1 MTGALIKPARPHS
14 WAGETS
20 TPFLRSQAMISA
32 PRISHSHPNRLRD
45 CQRALVTDLN
55 CLIDRAAAMGWNRRE
70 VIAALA
76 DLLDAEPEDADGLL
90 RAMAGYVGQPA
101 QHIA

>member
-1 MTGALIKPARPHS
+1 MSGALIKPARPHLR
-14 WAGETS
+14 AGETS

-45 CQRALVTDLN
+45 CQRAVVTDLDS
-55 CLIDRAAAMGWNRRE
+55 LIDRAAAMGWNRRE

-90 RAMAGYVGQPA
+90 RTMADYVSQPA
-101 QHIA
+101 RHVA

>member
-1 MTGALIKPARPHS
+1 MTGALIKPARPHL

-20 TPFLRSQAMISA
+20 TPLLRSQAMISA

-45 CQRALVTDLN
+45 CQRAIVTDLN
-55 CLIDRAAAMGWNRRE
+55 SLIDRAAAMGWNRRE

-90 RAMAGYVGQPA
+90 RAMADYVSQPA
-101 QHIA
+101 RHVA